1 VNTRLLQFVDDQL
14 RDHGRSRLFGVVVGI
29 VTNNNDPDRLGR
41 VKVKFPWLSAG
52 DESAWARLAV
62 PMAGNARGL
71 CFLPEIDDEVL
82 VMFERGDVR
91 FPYVIGAL
99 WNGKERPPVDNAD
112 GKNNLRVI
120 KSRSGHVIRFNDE
133 VGKETLEIVDASG
146 GNRVVI
152 DTANKTITVT
162 SGQNIVLSA
171 PEGAIKL
178 AARRIEIEAVAEAG
192 IKAGK
197 GMTVAASG
205 TLNVSGS
212 TVNIN

>member
-1 VNTRLLQFVDDQL
+1 MITFVDDRV
-14 RDHGRSRLFGVVVGI
+14 RDHGRNRFYGAVVGI
-29 VTNNNDPDRLGR
+29 VTNNKDPDRLGR
-41 VKVKFPWLSAG
+41 VKVKFPWLSAS
-52 DESAWARLAV
+52 DESFWARLAV

-71 CFLPEIDDEVL
+71 CFLPEVDDEVL
-82 VMFERGDVR
+82 VMFEHGDVA

-99 WNGKERPPVDNAD
+99 WNGKELPPVDNAD

-133 VGKETLEIVDASG
+133 AGKETLEIVDASG
-146 GNRVVI
+146 GSRVVI

-162 SGQNIVLSA
+162 SAQDIVLSA
-171 PEGAIKL
+171 PQGTIKL
-178 AARRIEIEAVAEAG
+178 AARKVEIEASADVG
-192 IKAGK
+192 IKAGT

>member
-1 VNTRLLQFVDDQL
+1 MNTRLLQFVTDQC
-14 RDHGRSRLFGVVVGI
+14 RDHGRSRLFGAVVGI

-62 PMAGNARGL
+62 PMAGNARGV

-82 VMFERGDVR
+82 VMFDRGDVR
-91 FPYVIGAL
+91 LPYVIGAL

-133 VGKETLEIVDASG
+133 AGKETLEIVDASG

-162 SGQNIVLSA
+162 SGQDIVLSA
-171 PEGAIKL
+171 PEGAI
-178 AARRIEIEAVAEAG
+178 
-192 IKAGK
+192 
-197 GMTVAASG
+197 T
-205 TLNVSGS
+205 GS
-212 TVNIN
+212 Q